1 MIVRVKL
8 FAVARQLAGR
18 EQVEVSLPAGSTI
31 AQLRAALLEQH
42 PALAPLARAAMF
54 AIGTEYA
61 DDAAKVAEGAD
72 LACIPPVSG
81 G

>member
-1 MIVRVKL
+1 MRLKVRL

-18 EQVEVSLPAGSTI
+18 EILTLDLPDGATLSDVRRRLAEEAPRLAAVLGQV
-31 AQLRAALLEQH
+31 R
-42 PALAPLARAAMF
+42 F

-61 DDAAKVAEGAD
+61 DEEAVVPEGAEV
-72 LACIPPVSG
+72 ACIPPVSG